1 MEKKWKTNSSIQIYL
16 PHFQTTLWVDLD
28 HVYTLRINA
37 VSKRFLLWIG
47 LVSTLLWC
55 YPQHKSVQFF
65 STQNGRAEQFL
76 NAFHKVQ
83 TTQNRTRKWESF
95 IVFCTTSIFLSVQLK
110 FAFLLPF
117 WLPLRS
123 LIFFCH
129 SWRLDMS
136 LDYSNC
142 SISTHVDNSYQ
153 NIAQVLWT
161 SHWAAII
168 FWNKTYLR
176 SVNINPS
183 VWT

>member
-95 IVFCTTSIFLSVQLK
+95 IVFYTTSIFLSVQLK

-123 LIFFCH
+123 LIFVFVTV
-129 SWRLDMS
+129 D
-136 LDYSNC
+136 D
-142 SISTHVDNSYQ
+142 SIC
-153 NIAQVLWT
+153 LWT
-161 SHWAAII
+161 TQTVPYWSM
-168 FWNKTYLR
+168 
-176 SVNINPS
+176 
-183 VWT
+183 WTIHTRTLHRFCGQVIGQQ

>member
-95 IVFCTTSIFLSVQLK
+95 IVFYTTSIFLSVQLK

-123 LIFFCH
+123 LIFFLSQLTPWYVSGLLKLFHIDPCRQFIPEH
-129 SWRLDMS
+129 CTGSVDKS
-136 LDYSNC
+136 LGSNN
-142 SISTHVDNSYQ
+142 ILKQ
-153 NIAQVLWT
+153 NLSAKCE
-161 SHWAAII
+161 H
-168 FWNKTYLR
+168 
-176 SVNINPS
+176 
-183 VWT
+183 